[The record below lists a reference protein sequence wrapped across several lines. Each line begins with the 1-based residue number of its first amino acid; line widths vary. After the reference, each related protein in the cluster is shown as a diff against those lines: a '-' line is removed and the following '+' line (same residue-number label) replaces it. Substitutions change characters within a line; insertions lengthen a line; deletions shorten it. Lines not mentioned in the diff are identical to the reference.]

1 MKSRFHLVCSANP
14 QVTHADRVYAG
25 VRCNCS
31 AAHFF
36 FALPL
41 AHDELI
47 SYSTWSLSPRGGRRV
62 RGDIFVSN
70 SCLLPGTSIRL
81 RLDHGPQLLSTAIAE
96 WILGG
101 GRGPAPAGRV
111 SLPANCKRVI
121 VSELLR
127 LADAARGN
135 QPMVP
140 FYRAMMHPL
149 LWTWTADAYDT
160 RNDEIVRDGFK
171 YDFAQL
177 RHTEE
182 AHARFVERNS
192 SSGLIHEH
200 AVPRR
205 VLVEHFCAHDL
216 NESSAAS
223 LLESECFAVI
233 VTAEQDS
240 NELGGELRSNMPPG
254 WESGASGNAL
264 ARYSDLTVHQ
274 PGECRYC
281 TRTVVT

>member
-1 MKSRFHLVCSANP
+1 MDSRFHLVCSANP
-14 QVTHADRVYAG
+14 QVTHADRVYTG

-41 AHDELI
+41 AHDELT
-47 SYSTWSLSPRGGRRV
+47 SYSTWSLSPRGGRQV
-62 RGDIFVSN
+62 RGTS
-70 SCLLPGTSIRL
+70 SCRTHACFPVPRSGFGWT
-81 RLDHGPQLLSTAIAE
+81 TAPIAFNGNCRVDP
-96 WILGG
+96 GG

-216 NESSAAS
+216 DESSAAS

-274 PGECRYC
+274 PGECRHC